1 MRKPRVTVHHFPVYI
16 SNWRDSETRMR
27 LSASE
32 RGVFWELIFFCY
44 KEGSLPDD
52 VPLLARICDLPID
65 VFEAAWPNVSKS
77 FFLKAGRWHNRKV
90 DEELPEIERRYEQK
104 RKAGEASAQRRR
116 SERSTD
122 VEQPLNER
130 SNGRSTSGGT
140 ITREREVA
148 EAVSQAEAEVIPPTP
163 QRGAALTVVVDS
175 QFSPATVLAECA
187 DLYRRAGVPIP
198 EKHMQIALQKLI
210 SLEPSKLPRVSNYIR
225 WALATG
231 RWPNPSKTKAFLGM
245 LTDGDWDV
253 DITQR
258 TLPTVN
264 TNKTKTDAAQDEATR
279 NFLRKRGA
287 L

>member
-116 SERSTD
+116 IERSTD
-122 VEQPLNER
+122 VEQPFSER
-130 SNGRSTSGGT
+130 SNGRSTGGGT
-140 ITREREVA
+140 ITRELEQEQALAQAR
-148 EAVSQAEAEVIPPTP
+148 AVSQASPCDDLFAEVFDAYPEHRRDDSYLTQTAWAAIMGPLHPDDRPGLHAKILDGLERAKGSDDWTRDGGRFVPKLQRFLEERQWTRSWPGPAKSAFQLLAERSAALIRQQEAEE
-163 QRGAALTVVVDS
+163 AA
-175 QFSPATVLAECA
+175 
-187 DLYRRAGVPIP
+187 
-198 EKHMQIALQKLI
+198 
-210 SLEPSKLPRVSNYIR
+210 
-225 WALATG
+225 G
-231 RWPNPSKTKAFLGM
+231 R
-245 LTDGDWDV
+245 
-253 DITQR
+253 
-258 TLPTVN
+258 
-264 TNKTKTDAAQDEATR
+264 
-279 NFLRKRGA
+279 
-287 L
+287 